1 MNENY
6 LIDVTDRPV
15 LESSSPHV
23 ALALVLDISISMNYE
38 GKIDSLNN
46 AINTMIAQ
54 IKEDA
59 RLRDIVDLGV
69 FVFGEKGREPVC
81 QGFRAIS
88 DCGYI
93 TLQANDGETWVA
105 DALNTAVDRLRERT
119 HRYAKGGGAYKPW
132 LVLITDGGFFDD
144 TELNGVASRMKQ
156 RESENKLQFFG
167 LGVEGYD
174 RSQLERLTNM
184 PNHVIDVKAA
194 NFVEFLSWVGRS
206 FATVTQ
212 NAVDAKDIELP
223 PLIFKA

>member
-23 ALALVLDISISMNYE
+23 ALALVLDISASMQGE
-38 GKIDSLNN
+38 KKIDSLNN
-46 AINTMIAQ
+46 AINNMIAQ

-59 RLRDIVDLGV
+59 RLRDIVDLAV
-69 FVFGEKGREPVC
+69 FVFGEKGRKSVC

-93 TLQANDGETWVA
+93 TLQANDNETWVS

-119 HRYAKGGGAYKPW
+119 NRYAQGGGAYKPW
-132 LVLITDGGFFDD
+132 LVLITDGQFFDGS
-144 TELNGVASRMKQ
+144 ELNIVASRMKQ
-156 RESENKLQFFG
+156 RELENKLQFFG
-167 LGVEGYD
+167 LGVQGYD
-174 RSQLERLTNM
+174 RSQLERLTNK
-184 PNHVIDVKAA
+184 PDHVIDVKAA

-206 FATVTQ
+206 FATISQ
-212 NAVDAKDIELP
+212 HAVDETDIPLP
-223 PLIFKA
+223 PLQFTV